1 MYTEEDFERINLTD
15 TMYLQEQQREEEE
28 LYWEWEEEN
37 ENLPARISILLPIL
51 KSEVK
56 NEYRF

>member
-1 MYTEEDFERINLTD
+1 MYTEEDDRIHIMND
-15 TMYLQEQQREEEE
+15 MYLQEQQREEEE

-37 ENLPARISILLPIL
+37 EKLPARISILLPIL

-56 NEYRF
+56 

>member
-28 LYWEWEEEN
+28 SYWEWTEEN
-37 ENLPARISILLPIL
+37 EKLPAKISILLPIL
-51 KSEVK
+51 KSETK
-56 NEYRF
+56 WEK

>member
-28 LYWEWEEEN
+28 AYELWEMEQQK
-37 ENLPARISILLPIL
+37 LPAKISILLPIL
-51 KSEVK
+51 KSETK
-56 NEYRF
+56 WEK

>member
-37 ENLPARISILLPIL
+37 EKLPARISILLPIL

-56 NEYRF
+56 